1 MDRDKLYIDGEW
13 VEPSSS
19 ATIEVISPLT
29 EEVIATVPD
38 ASAEDVDR
46 AVAAARRAF
55 DSGPWPRMSAG
66 ERADMMA
73 KISQLIQARYEDVA
87 KTISE
92 EMGSPI
98 SFSIMGQVFASTMV
112 LDYFTNL
119 AREYE
124 FEEFREGALGPVLVR
139 REPVGVAGCI
149 VPWNVPLFTI
159 MLKMGPALASGSTV
173 VLKPAPE
180 TPLDAYLLAD
190 VLEEVG
196 LPPGVVN
203 IVAAGRRVGEHL
215 VTHRDVDKISFTGST
230 AAGKRIGALCGA
242 QLKRCTLEL
251 GGKSAA
257 IILDDADLATAIPGL
272 LPNSI
277 MNNGQACIAQTRI
290 LASRERYD
298 DVVDALASAMS
309 AAKVGAPL
317 DPETVVGPLVAS
329 RQRDRVE
336 GFIARGREEGAR
348 VVVGGGRPAEFEKG
362 WFVEPTVFADVDNK
376 MTIAQEEIFGP
387 VLAVIPYETPDDAVR
402 IANDS
407 DYGLAGSVWTSDVA
421 AGLDIAKRVRT
432 GTYGVNGSSMNFAA
446 PFGGYKQS
454 GLGRELGPEGLEEYL
469 ELKGINM
476 PAGWT
481 PAP

>member
-1 MDRDKLYIDGEW
+1 MDRDKLYIGGEW
-13 VEPSSS
+13 VEPSSA

-29 EEVIATVPD
+29 EEVIATVPE
-38 ASAEDVDR
+38 ASNEDVDR

-55 DSGPWPRMSAG
+55 DAGPWPGMTAG
-66 ERADMMA
+66 ERADMME
-73 KISQLIQARYEDVA
+73 KVSQLIQARYEDVA
-87 KTISE
+87 RTISE

-98 SFSIMGQVFASTMV
+98 SFSMMGQVFASTMV
-112 LDYFTNL
+112 LDYYTSL
-119 AREYE
+119 AREYD
-124 FEEFREGALGPVLVR
+124 FEEFRQGALGPVLVR

-149 VPWNVPLFTI
+149 VPWNVPLFTT
-159 MLKMGPALASGSTV
+159 MLKLGPALASGSTV

-203 IVAAGRRVGEHL
+203 IVAAGREVGEHL
-215 VTHRDVDKISFTGST
+215 VTHPDVDKISFTGST
-230 AAGKRIGALCGA
+230 AAGKRIAALCGA
-242 QLKRCTLEL
+242 QLKRRTLEL

-257 IILDDADLATAIPGL
+257 IILDDADLSSAIPGL

-290 LASRERYD
+290 LASRERYN

-317 DPETVVGPLVAS
+317 DPETIVGPLVAS
-329 RQRDRVE
+329 RERDRVE
-336 GFIARGREEGAR
+336 GFIAKGREEGAR
-348 VVVGGGRPAEFEKG
+348 VVVGGGRPAEFDKG

-387 VLAVIPYETPDDAVR
+387 VLAVIPYESPDDAVR

-407 DYGLAGSVWTSDVA
+407 DYGLAGSVWTSDVN
-421 AGLDIAKRVRT
+421 AGLEVAKRVRT

-454 GLGRELGPEGLEEYL
+454 GVGRELGPEGLEEYL
-469 ELKGINM
+469 ELKAINM

-481 PAP
+481 PS

>member
-1 MDRDKLYIDGEW
+1 
-13 VEPSSS
+13 
-19 ATIEVISPLT
+19 
-29 EEVIATVPD
+29 VPD

-55 DSGPWPRMSAG
+55 DSGPWPRMSPD

-159 MLKMGPALASGSTV
+159 MLKMAPALASGSTV

-196 LPPGVVN
+196 LPAGVVN

-230 AAGKRIGALCGA
+230 AAGQDIQRAAAGTMKRL
-242 QLKRCTLEL
+242 TLEL
-251 GGKSAA
+251 GGKSANVV
-257 IILDDADLATAIPGL
+257 LDDADLD
-272 LPNSI
+272 S
-277 MNNGQACIAQTRI
+277 
-290 LASRERYD
+290 
-298 DVVDALASAMS
+298 ALAGAMN
-309 AAKVGAPL
+309 ATFRNQGEVCTAGARLVVADGVADELVERLAPTVADIRLGRGL
-317 DPETVVGPLVAS
+317 DPDTQMGPLVS
-329 RQRDRVE
+329 RAQRDRVLGLYE
-336 GFIARGREEGAR
+336 SALGEGAEAI
-348 VVVGGGRPAEFEKG
+348 VGGGAAEVDG
-362 WFVEPTVFADVDNK
+362 LPDGLFVQPTIFDRTRNDMRINR
-376 MTIAQEEIFGP
+376 EEIFGP
-387 VLAVIPYETPDDAVR
+387 AVAVIRVSDEDEAIAV
-402 IANDS
+402 ANDT
-407 DYGLAGSVWTSDVA
+407 DYGLAAAVWTRDGARAQRVA
-421 AGLDIAKRVRT
+421 RALKAGTVWINMYGGLDPYSTFSGRRLS
-432 GTYGVNGSSMNFAA
+432 GH
-446 PFGGYKQS
+446 GY
-454 GLGRELGPEGLEEYL
+454 ELGPESIGEYTAV
-469 ELKGINM
+469 KTVKQAI
-476 PAGWT
+476 
-481 PAP
+481 